1 MFELGCAGAIVVR
14 SYSVRLFSVVV
25 LPQREAMLCIPLCSS
40 AGRIL
45 KFNYAAGGFSGRRG
59 VDTYAVQVWQ
69 DVAKPSDTD
78 D

>member
-1 MFELGCAGAIVVR
+1 MFELGCAGAIVLYDR
-14 SYSVRLFSVVV
+14 ASYGCSLWLFYHS
-25 LPQREAMLCIPLCSS
+25 AGMLCIPLCSS

-45 KFNYAAGGFSGRRG
+45 KFNYAAGGFSGKRG
-59 VDTYAVQVWQ
+59 RYAVQVRQ